1 MGKDPYYISQLIA
14 KFLQGE
20 ATPAE
25 VETLRRLVA
34 DDPGKRQLL
43 ERYEDV
49 SFIQEEMDYM
59 NRLNKQEAWRAVQR
73 KRKSQNKRKP
83 ITGFIRRLGYAA
95 AVLVICLVIW
105 RQFLPRQANE
115 RIIEDI
121 TYGYNNDVL
130 PGKTQAELILSNGKT
145 IKLGEDSLQL
155 METDGSMLSSE
166 RGILYYTVKDLVAEL
181 GSNQLSN
188 TIRVPRAGTYQV
200 VLPDG
205 TVVWLNA
212 QSELTYPV
220 TFAGNKREVTLSGE
234 AHFDVAHLPESTF
247 VVQTTQGDV
256 QVLGTR
262 FNVNTYD
269 RNHTYTTLISGKVNI
284 IHAGINRVIKPGQQA
299 VSSATGGV
307 AVHETTIEKVTAWRD
322 GYFYFS
328 NDPITSIMEQLA
340 RWYGVDV
347 RYEGNIPSRP
357 YGGSIGRDVTL
368 GKALDM
374 LKKVS
379 GLTFQING
387 TTVIVK
393 STND

>member
-14 KFLQGE
+14 KFLRGE

-25 VETLRRLVA
+25 LETLQHLAA
-34 DDPGKRQLL
+34 DDPDTRQLL

-59 NRLNKQEAWRAVQR
+59 NSLDKREAWRAVQR
-73 KRKSQNKRKP
+73 KRKDQNKRKP
-83 ITGFIRRLGYAA
+83 ITGFTRRLGYAA
-95 AVLVICLVIW
+95 AVLVVCLVIW
-105 RQFLPRQANE
+105 RQFLPRQTDE

-121 TYGYNNDVL
+121 TYGYKNDVL
-130 PGKTQAELILSNGKT
+130 PGKVQAELILSDGRT
-145 IKLGEDSLQL
+145 IRLGEDSLQL
-155 METDGSMLSSE
+155 IETDGSRLSSE
-166 RGILYYTVKDLVAEL
+166 RGVLYYTVKDLVAEL
-181 GSNQLSN
+181 ESSQLSN
-188 TIRVPRAGTYQV
+188 TIRVPPAGTYRV

-234 AHFDVAHLPESTF
+234 AHFEVAHLSESTF
-247 VVQTTQGDV
+247 VVRTTQGDV

-269 RNHTYTTLISGKVNI
+269 RNHTYTTLVSGKVNI
-284 IHAGINRVIKPGQQA
+284 NHAGINRVIRPGQQA
-299 VSSATGGV
+299 VSSVSGTIS
-307 AVHETTIEKVTAWRD
+307 VHETAIEKVTAWRD

-328 NDPITSIMEQLA
+328 NDPITSIMEQLG

-347 RYEGNIPSRP
+347 RYEGNIPARP

-374 LKKVS
+374 LRKVS